1 MVYGLVHGPC
11 MCLCWISWGSS
22 TPSSLDC
29 GDLSESTAQPCRLS
43 TTPLSFVSANLMRV
57 HSSSLSRLL
66 NKLNKIRPSTDPWG
80 TLLTRGLQQVCHWS
94 QPSELCQSG
103 SSQAYHTAHSSSPR
117 FLQGNSVESLAEVSI
132 DNIYRSFLICLPCHS
147 ILEGYHI
154 GSAWFLMVNLC
165 WLLLMIFKFFF
176 F

>member
-43 TTPLSFVSANLMRV
+43 TTPLSFVSANLVRV
-57 HSSSLSRLL
+57 YSSSLSRSLL
-66 NKLNKIRPSTDPWG
+66 NKLSKIRPSTDPWG
-80 TLLTRGLQQVCHWS
+80 TLLTTGLQQVCHWS

-103 SSQAYHTAHSSSPR
+103 SSQAYHTAHSSSPH
-117 FLQGNSVESLAEVSI
+117 FLQGKCWKPCWSHHRQHIPLFPYLPALSFHPGRLSHWFSMIPHGESMLTTP
-132 DNIYRSFLICLPCHS
+132 DF
-147 ILEGYHI
+147 
-154 GSAWFLMVNLC
+154 
-165 WLLLMIFKFFF
+165 
-176 F
+176 